1 MSNAKSGNYC
11 QPRCDEATTE
21 VQFVDPGSGSFS
33 IIIIPTTKLL
43 IAKENPSIEDVGEI
57 NGILDAISPAIT
69 ASVAVEPEEVV
80 KAETVRVD
88 GKAYYSYELLTPFAD
103 AGVHNVAVVTT
114 NKNYVILATVGA
126 SEKQWAKS
134 ENDLKKSSRA
144 SGAERETETN
154 DRANEEVEEGDHE
167 PRRGRE
173 RAREGRGEGL
183 FARAETIWYTRKSF
197 IKNARA
203 AVATI
208 PQKGFGAA

>member
-1 MSNAKSGNYC
+1 M
-11 QPRCDEATTE
+11 
-21 VQFVDPGSGSFS
+21 
-33 IIIIPTTKLL
+33 
-43 IAKENPSIEDVGEI
+43 
-57 NGILDAISPAIT
+57 
-69 ASVAVEPEEVV
+69 
-80 KAETVRVD
+80 D

-134 ENDLKKSSRA
+134 ETISKKSSRA

-183 FARAETIWYTRKSF
+183 PRAPKSIWYTRKSS
-197 IKNARA
+197 IKKRAR